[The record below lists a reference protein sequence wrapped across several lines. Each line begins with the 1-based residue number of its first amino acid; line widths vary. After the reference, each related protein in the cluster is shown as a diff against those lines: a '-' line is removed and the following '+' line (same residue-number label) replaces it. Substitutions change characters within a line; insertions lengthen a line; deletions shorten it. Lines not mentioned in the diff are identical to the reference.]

1 MASAGW
7 HFAPDDSPR
16 GEWLIMAWS
25 ERIVRGAVGPLLA
38 LTIVA
43 IEFTWAYPWVLLV
56 SGAFYGATAA
66 PLLRPAMACA
76 LLALAYLLVRAV
88 AARPW
93 SLRHSRTLVVA
104 AGVLSGLTALRLA
117 YYPGRGPLDVRWIGT
132 LLVAAHDVLPAITPQ
147 VFAALLAT
155 ILWWRGVVL
164 GEREFS
170 YFEVD
175 RAFRRG
181 IGWSVVFVILLS
193 LYGESRGFALAAS
206 APAYLLAFFSLS
218 LTMLSVT
225 RLLMLWEETHA
236 DPAQALAA
244 NRHWLLLL
252 FGVVGVIFLLAG
264 VLATA
269 VHVEVWPVLVRVL
282 RPLAPVMEVI
292 FYMLFAVAMVIAR
305 ALVFVFTRLPF
316 RGMAS
321 PSPRTAPPPFRDLL
335 KDLPPQVVSGARWG
349 LVVLVIA
356 ALVMFVAIS
365 VVRARRRTRKRD
377 DDERESVW
385 SSEAVLGGLGE
396 AWRRWLRRLRPA
408 ARDHELAAVGIM
420 RTLYREMLQT
430 GTAAGAPRARHQTPH
445 EYSPVITGRLPEAG
459 PDIEML
465 TEAYARARYSPQL
478 PDPVEIAAAEGAL
491 ERIKTSAEP

>member
-1 MASAGW
+1 M
-7 HFAPDDSPR
+7 
-16 GEWLIMAWS
+16 
-25 ERIVRGAVGPLLA
+25 RGAVRPLLA

-56 SGAFYGATAA
+56 SGAFYGGSSP

-76 LLALAYLLVRAV
+76 LMTLAFLLVRAV

-93 SLRHSRTLVVA
+93 SLRHSRAMVVA
-104 AGVLSGLTALRLA
+104 AGMLGGLTAVRLA
-117 YYPGRGPLDVRWIGT
+117 YFPGRGPLDVRWIGT
-132 LLVAAHDVLPAITPQ
+132 LLVAAHDVLPAITPP
-147 VFAALLAT
+147 VMAALLST

-164 GEREFS
+164 GEREYG

-181 IGWSVVFVILLS
+181 IGWSVVFVILLV
-193 LYGESRGFALAAS
+193 LYGDSRGFALAAS

-218 LTMLSVT
+218 LTMLAVT
-225 RLLMLWEETHA
+225 RLLTLWEETHV

-252 FGVVGVIFLLAG
+252 LGVVGLIFLLAG
-264 VLATA
+264 LLATA
-269 VHVEVWPVLVRVL
+269 VHVEVWPLLVRVL
-282 RPLAPVMEVI
+282 RPLAPAMEAI
-292 FYMLFAVAMVIAR
+292 FYVLFAVATVVAR
-305 ALVFVFTRLPF
+305 VLVFVLTRLPF

-321 PSPRTAPPPFRDLL
+321 QAPRTAPPPFRDLL
-335 KDLPPQVVSGARWG
+335 KDLPPQIVSGARWG

-356 ALVMFVAIS
+356 VLVILVAVS
-365 VVRARRRTRKRD
+365 VVRARRRARKRD

-385 SSEAVLGGLGE
+385 SSEAVLGGLSE

-408 ARDHELAAVGIM
+408 ARDREPAAVGII
-420 RTLYREMLQT
+420 RTLYREMLRT
-430 GTAAGAPRARHQTPH
+430 GAAAGAPRARHQTPH
-445 EYSPVITGRLPEAG
+445 EYAPVLAGRLPQAG
-459 PDIEML
+459 RDIETL
-465 TEAYARARYSPQL
+465 TEAYAQARYSPRRA
-478 PDPVEIAAAEGAL
+478 DAMEIAAAQRAL